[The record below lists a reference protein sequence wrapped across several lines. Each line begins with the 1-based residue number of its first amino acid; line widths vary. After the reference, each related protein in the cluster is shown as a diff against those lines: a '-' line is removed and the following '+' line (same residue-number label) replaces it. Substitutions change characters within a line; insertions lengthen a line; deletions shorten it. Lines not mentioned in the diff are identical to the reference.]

1 MLSVLVEP
9 LTEKWPFSIFLPF
22 IGRCIVELGQFTKYP
37 VSPSRKI
44 WLITSYNV
52 KKTLNS
58 IWHAKSPQLCQTLC
72 NPIDCSPPDPS
83 VHGILQARIQECIAI
98 PFFRG
103 SSQLRDPTLCL
114 LNLPQWQAGF
124 LPLVPP
130 GKQMLI
136 LFLFGLR
143 FFFFNDSLWDG
154 WFFIFGLGEFEE
166 MYSILDFL

>member
-1 MLSVLVEP
+1 MLSVLLFEP
-9 LTEKWPFSIFLPF
+9 LTEKWLFSIFLPF
-22 IGRCIVELGQFTKYP
+22 IGRCIVELGQFIKYP

-52 KKTLNS
+52 KKTSNS
-58 IWHAKSPQLCQTLC
+58 ISHAKSLQLCQTLC

-124 LPLVPP
+124 
-130 GKQMLI
+130 
-136 LFLFGLR
+136 
-143 FFFFNDSLWDG
+143 FFFFFYHWCH
-154 WFFIFGLGEFEE
+154 LGSKCLFCF
-166 MYSILDFL
+166 YLDLDFFF